1 MPPNMTFRLY
11 FTVKGKQYVKTY
23 KTMTEAENAKRY
35 VAKRGATEIEL
46 RVCMERNNN
55 ENI

>member
-1 MPPNMTFRLY
+1 MTFKLY
-11 FTVKGKQYVKTY
+11 FTVKGKQYAKTY
-23 KTMTEAENAKRY
+23 NNITDAENAKRY

-46 RVCMERNNN
+46 RVCVERNNN

>member
-1 MPPNMTFRLY
+1 MTFKLY

-23 KTMTEAENAKRY
+23 QNMSDAENAKRY
-35 VAKRGATEIEL
+35 VAKRGATDIEL
-46 RVCMERNNN
+46 CVCVERNNN

>member
-46 RVCMERNNN
+46 CVCMERNNN

>member
-1 MPPNMTFRLY
+1 MTFKLY

-23 KTMTEAENAKRY
+23 KTMTDAENAKRY
-35 VAKRGATEIEL
+35 VAKRGATDNEL
-46 RVCMERNNN
+46 RVCEERNNN

>member
-1 MPPNMTFRLY
+1 MTFKLY

-23 KTMTEAENAKRY
+23 KTMADAVNAKRY
-35 VAKRGATEIEL
+35 VAKRGATDIEI
-46 RVCMERNNN
+46 RASVERKDN

>member
-1 MPPNMTFRLY
+1 MTFKLY

-23 KTMTEAENAKRY
+23 QNMPDAENAKRY
-35 VAKRGATEIEL
+35 VAKRGATDIEL
-46 RVCMERNNN
+46 RVCVERNNN

>member
-1 MPPNMTFRLY
+1 MKLKLY

-23 KTMTEAENAKRY
+23 QNMSDAENAKRY
-35 VAKRGATEIEL
+35 VAKRGATDIEL
-46 RVCMERNNN
+46 RVCVERNNN

>member
-1 MPPNMTFRLY
+1 MTFKLY

-23 KTMTEAENAKRY
+23 KTMTDAENAKRY

-46 RVCMERNNN
+46 RVSIERKSN
-55 ENI
+55 EKI

>member
-1 MPPNMTFRLY
+1 MKLKLY

-23 KTMTEAENAKRY
+23 QNMSDAENAKRY
-35 VAKRGATEIEL
+35 VAKRGATDIEL
-46 RVCMERNNN
+46 RVCVERKNN